1 LMENVQYLLHHQVDK
16 KKWDDCINQ
25 SANRLIYA
33 KSFYLDAMAANW
45 DGVVL
50 NNYEAVMPLTWKKKW
65 GITYLYQPAFI
76 QQGGIFFTSQL
87 SEDVIKAFI
96 GRAFST
102 FKFAEITFNYLNDLS
117 GLNGLQVSRRN
128 NYVLPLAKSYPEIYA
143 GYPASITKNLKR
155 AKSFGLEYLQDDNY
169 NSILNLYE
177 NLYAKRLPYFSSND
191 FINFASVCKIMRQLN
206 NLVIRK
212 VINTKN
218 ELLAAVIL
226 LKDNNRLYNIIS
238 CVTKAGRDAEANYF
252 LYDRIIQEF
261 CNANYMLDFEGSD
274 VKGIADFYS
283 RFKAINQTYPF
294 AKVNNLNPIIKV
306 FKR

>member
-1 LMENVQYLLHHQVDK
+1 MDDVQYLLHHQIDK
-16 KKWDDCINQ
+16 EKWDECINQ

-45 DGVVL
+45 DAVVL
-50 NNYEAVMPLTWKKKW
+50 NDYEAVMPLTWKKKW
-65 GITYLYQPAFI
+65 GIAYLYQPAFI
-76 QQGGIFFTSQL
+76 QQGGIFFTRQL
-87 SEDVIKAFI
+87 SASLIKAFTVK
-96 GRAFST
+96 AFSK
-102 FKFAEITFNYLNDLS
+102 FKFAEITFNYLNN
-117 GLNGLQVSRRN
+117 LNGLKDIQVSNRN
-128 NYVLPLAKSYPEIYA
+128 NYVLPLTKLYGEIYA

-169 NSILNLYE
+169 SHILKLYE
-177 NLYAKRLPYFSSND
+177 KLYAKRLPYFSSND
-191 FINFASVCKIMRQLN
+191 FSNFTSVCKVMWQQN

-252 LYDRIIQEF
+252 LYDSIIQEF
-261 CNANYMLDFEGSD
+261 CNANYTLDFEGSD

-283 RFKAINQTYPF
+283 RFKAVNETYPF
-294 AKVNNLNPIIKV
+294 AKANNLNPIIKL

>member
-1 LMENVQYLLHHQVDK
+1 MENIQYLLHHQIDK
-16 KKWDDCINQ
+16 KKWDECINQ
-25 SANRLIYA
+25 SLNRLIYA

-45 DGVVL
+45 DALVF
-50 NNYEAVMPLTWKKKW
+50 NDYEAVMPLTWKKKW
-65 GITYLYQPAFI
+65 GITYLYQPSFI
-76 QQGGIFFTSQL
+76 QQGGIFFTQQL
-87 SEDVIKAFI
+87 SASLIKTFIVKAF
-96 GRAFST
+96 SK
-102 FKFAEITFNYLNDLS
+102 FKFAEITFNYLNDLN
-117 GLNGLQVSRRN
+117 GLKALQVSNRN
-128 NYVLPLAKSYPEIYA
+128 NYVLPLTKSYQEIYA

-169 NSILNLYE
+169 NHILKLYE

-191 FINFASVCKIMRQLN
+191 FSNFAAVCKIMWQQN

-212 VINTKN
+212 ATNTKN
-218 ELLAAVIL
+218 ELLAAIIL

-252 LYDRIIQEF
+252 LYDSIIQEF
-261 CNANYMLDFEGSD
+261 CNANYTLDFEGSD

-283 RFKAINQTYPF
+283 RFKAINETYPF
-294 AKVNNLNPIIKV
+294 VKANNLNPIIKL